1 MTAFL
6 VLEHQLLR
14 VFSEVVETQNILGG
28 DTAPTT
34 VHTAGAHQP
43 QWAGAD
49 GAPWLGWTLQP
60 TVSYWVFLNHHSFC
74 F

>member
-43 QWAGAD
+43 QWAGVD
-49 GAPWLGWTLQP
+49 GAPQLR
-60 TVSYWVFLNHHSFC
+60 
-74 F
+74 